1 MQGSPT
7 GVEEEFEEEEDLA
20 ESVVGEWEIRRV
32 LEDGRDGMEGLE
44 ED

>member
-7 GVEEEFEEEEDLA
+7 GVEEEFEEVELA

>member
-1 MQGSPT
+1 MQEGSPT
-7 GVEEEFEEEEDLA
+7 GVEEEFEEDELA

-32 LEDGRDGMEGLE
+32 LEDGLDGREGLE

>member
-1 MQGSPT
+1 MQQGSPT
-7 GVEEEFEEEEDLA
+7 GVEEDFEEEELA

-32 LEDGRDGMEGLE
+32 LEDGLDGREGLE

>member
-7 GVEEEFEEEEDLA
+7 GVEEEFEEEEDLD
-20 ESVVGEWEIRRV
+20 ESVVGAWEIRRV
-32 LEDGRDGMEGLE
+32 LEDGRDGREGLE